1 MTYTKCVKSF
11 SKGKILEKKSQIT
24 VKEYYSIK
32 ELETPGKNIVR
43 KVRNSFMY
51 KDNNFILD
59 TFNVGEVRVSVLII
73 QGHKDKKAVAMPD
86 IITKN
91 VVAEIACRFIR

>member
-1 MTYTKCVKSF
+1 MTYTKCVKAF

-32 ELETPGKNIVR
+32 ELQTPGKNIVR

-51 KDNNFILD
+51 KDNNFVMD
-59 TFNVGEVRVSVLII
+59 TFKVGDMNVSVLII
-73 QGHKDKKAVAMPD
+73 QGHKDKKTVAMPE
-86 IITKN
+86 IIAKN
-91 VVAEIACRFIR
+91 VVAEIACEFMR